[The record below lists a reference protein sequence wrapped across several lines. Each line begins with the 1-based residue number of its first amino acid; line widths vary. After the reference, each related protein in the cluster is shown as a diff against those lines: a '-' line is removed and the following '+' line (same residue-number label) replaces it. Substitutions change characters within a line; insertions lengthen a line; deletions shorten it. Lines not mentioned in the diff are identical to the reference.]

1 MTIEESEHKKIFTL
15 TFGNLLFDCIIALD
29 GDLPMK
35 KVIQSMGDIP
45 ILAAD
50 GAAISLLKKNIKADY
65 VIGDLDTFRASPL
78 RSFFE
83 EEKIIYLPS
92 QEENDFEKTL
102 NFANSMNYKNL
113 LIIGF
118 HGGELEHT
126 LNNCSVLKKYAGSLN
141 LCVYDKKRYGIPI
154 HFSIALNTKINEI
167 ISIIPQPSV
176 RLTTKNLKWNLN
188 NEVLELGIREGARN
202 LALSDTIDIALH
214 NGEYLL
220 FIEDRLPYA
229 PEFI

>member
-1 MTIEESEHKKIFTL
+1 MTIEESENKKIFTL

-29 GDLPMK
+29 GDLPLK
-35 KVIQSMGDIP
+35 KVIQSMGNIP

-50 GAAISLLKKNIKADY
+50 GAAISLLKKKIKADY

-83 EEKIIYLPS
+83 EEKIKYLPS

-102 NFANSMNYKNL
+102 NFASSLNYKNL

-126 LNNCSVLKKYAGSLN
+126 LNNWSVLKKYCRDLN
-141 LCVYDKKRYGIPI
+141 LCVCDKGRYGIPI
-154 HFSIALNTKINEI
+154 SFSLSLATRINEI
-167 ISIIPQPSV
+167 ISIIPQPLV

-188 NEVLELGIREGARN
+188 NEILELGKREGARN
-202 LALSDTIDIALH
+202 LALSDTIEIELH
-214 NGEYLL
+214 HGEYML
-220 FIEDRLPYA
+220 FIDERLPFA

>member
-1 MTIEESEHKKIFTL
+1 MTINTENEKVYQL
-15 TFGNLLFDCIIALD
+15 TFSNLLFDCIIALD
-29 GDLPMK
+29 GDLPLK
-35 KVIQSMGDIP
+35 KVIHSMGNIP

-50 GAAISLLKKNIKADY
+50 GAAISLLKKNVKADY

-126 LNNCSVLKKYAGSLN
+126 LNNCSVIKKYTGSLN

-167 ISIIPQPSV
+167 ISIIPQPLM

-188 NEVLELGIREGARN
+188 NEILELGKREGARN
-202 LALSDTIDIALH
+202 LALSDTIEIELH
-214 NGEYLL
+214 HGEYML
-220 FIEDRLPYA
+220 FIDERLPFA